1 MNVNGLSR
9 AVPRVII
16 SGVSSGVGKSLIM
29 TGIVSHLRQ
38 QGLGISCCVVGSAL
52 HQGLIYN
59 RLSRRYSHTLDRAL
73 LDADRIFQTLAQAQI
88 GADLLLIDG
97 RGGMYDGF
105 GSGDLFGSDAELAA
119 LTKTPLILV
128 VDVEGFSHSVAALIK
143 GYSEFDTKGVLR
155 GILANRVPFL
165 EGDSSASNQ
174 TLRGMNEHLDACGL
188 PRFMGGV
195 PVAPFESPIPPS
207 VCSQY
212 ENVTSIARDFFL
224 DAAYLVSQHVNLEEV
239 QTIAALAE
247 PISESYSEL
256 PASLRN
262 CRVAVTDDSC
272 FNIGYQDN
280 LAWLSYLGAEL
291 VPFSPLTDLELPRKI
306 GGVYVTGAYL
316 HSYGRELSKNESMRQ
331 ALASFVDRGGA
342 LFSEGAGTAFLC
354 KSFQLEVGGPSFPG
368 AGIIPAEA
376 VPIPHEQ
383 TAVTA
388 SMIEDTVLGPPGT
401 VIRGISTGEWNVR
414 GLMVGN
420 ERSVVNASR
429 ITAADGRALSGAFSP
444 TAQSVSTFHLL
455 HFGSNPEVARAFVH
469 AASVKP
475 ITGASQEEEN

>member
-9 AVPRVII
+9 SVPRVII

-38 QGLGISCCVVGSAL
+38 QRVGVSCCVVGSAL

-59 RLSRRYSHTLDRAL
+59 RLSRRYSHTLDRTL
-73 LDADRIFQTLAQAQI
+73 LDADRVFQTLAQAQI

-97 RGGMYDGF
+97 RGGMYDG
-105 GSGDLFGSDAELAA
+105 SAPGDLFGSDADLAA
-119 LTKTPLILV
+119 LTKTPLVLV
-128 VDVEGFSHSVAALIK
+128 VDVEGFSHSIAALIK
-143 GYSEFDTKGVLR
+143 GYSEFDTKGFIQ
-155 GILANRVPFL
+155 GIIANRIPIL
-165 EGDSSASNQ
+165 EGDSGSSNQ
-174 TLRGMNEHLDACGL
+174 TLRALNEHLDTCGL

-224 DAAYLVSQHVNLEEV
+224 DAAYLVSQHINLEEI
-239 QTIAALAE
+239 QAIAALAE

-256 PASLRN
+256 TASLRN

-291 VPFSPLTDLELPRKI
+291 VPFSPLTDRELPRRI

-316 HSYGRELSKNESMRQ
+316 HSYGQELSKNESIRN
-331 ALASFVDRGGA
+331 ALARFVDSGGA

-354 KSFQLEVGGPSFPG
+354 KSFQLKVGGPSLPG
-368 AGIIPAEA
+368 VGIVPAEA
-376 VPIPHEQ
+376 VPTPHEQ
-383 TAVTA
+383 TVIAA
-388 SMIEDTVLGPPGT
+388 SMVEDTILGPPGT

-420 ERSVVNASR
+420 ERSLVNVSR
-429 ITAADGRALSGAFSP
+429 ITAPDGRSLSGAFSP

-475 ITGASQEEEN
+475 ITGSSQEEEN